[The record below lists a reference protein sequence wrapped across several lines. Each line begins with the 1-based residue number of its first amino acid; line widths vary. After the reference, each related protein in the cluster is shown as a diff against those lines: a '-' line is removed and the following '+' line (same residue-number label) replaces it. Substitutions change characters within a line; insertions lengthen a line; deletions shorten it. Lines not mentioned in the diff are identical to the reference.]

1 VYTAQWPLSAT
12 GEVVQHVSESAVS
25 VLILCH
31 FLVNWE
37 NLLELIMIGSPWLLG
52 SGVELAPA
60 ALPFMQLL
68 GDKAMTLVHA
78 LLAAKVD

>member
-1 VYTAQWPLSAT
+1 
-12 GEVVQHVSESAVS
+12 
-25 VLILCH
+25 
-31 FLVNWE
+31 
-37 NLLELIMIGSPWLLG
+37 MIGSPWLLG